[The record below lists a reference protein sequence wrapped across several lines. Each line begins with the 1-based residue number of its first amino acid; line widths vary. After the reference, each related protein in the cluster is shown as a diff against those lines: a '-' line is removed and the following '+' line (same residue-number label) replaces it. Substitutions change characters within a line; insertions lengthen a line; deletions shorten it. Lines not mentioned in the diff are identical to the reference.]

1 MSSLGYSRESAT
13 PVSPFHAEPSA
24 RGREPVDGRE
34 CAIEAQ
40 DVRVDSVPGLG
51 PVDAGPRLPGILGRS
66 RRKGQTLASELGTD
80 HFDPI
85 LDEPNLILH
94 PVCGARPTGRLL
106 SFLSE
111 TVSTIST
118 RPAVG
123 PLGVRVRRDG
133 SISADAT

>member
-1 MSSLGYSRESAT
+1 MSSLGYSQESAT

-118 RPAVG
+118 RDSP
-123 PLGVRVRRDG
+123 RMQ
-133 SISADAT
+133 T